1 MNIQDLLEAEMN
13 KLRRL
18 NPEVHALLE
27 RIFQYKDGRGDY
39 SVDRHRWLERLDEET
54 FLDEIH
60 QIETREKAIAIAHA
74 QITQQIAKETLA
86 STVVLEMKDTTD
98 QLLGIGGGF
107 FIQGNQ
113 IVTSFHVIEGA
124 KRGAVKLL
132 GKSTTYNIEGITA
145 KDEKHDLVIL
155 QVPNFRIPPLPLGN
169 SDTVEIGE
177 IVYVADNPE
186 KSTETFS
193 YGIISSVIRGGST
206 DKRFQITAATPPWG
220 SGIPVLNEKGEVI
233 GISARSVADEQN
245 PNFIVPANYL
255 KTLLTWSK
263 PARSLS
269 QGKPLVSAE
278 AYFRWGYTKSELGQY
293 ESAIADYDMAIQL
306 RPNYAIAYNDRGVVK
321 GKLGKYKAAIEDYDE
336 AVRIKPDCVVA
347 YYNRGRTKDQL
358 AQGSAAIKD
367 YNIAIDLEPDY
378 TDAYYNR
385 GVVKGKLGEYDA
397 AITDYDKAIDLKPDY
412 AIAYNNR
419 GMAKSAL
426 KQHKAAIDDY
436 NEAIGL
442 KPNYADAYYNR
453 GNAKSALKQ
462 YDAAIADYDEAIH
475 LAPDFVIAY
484 NNRGSAKF
492 TLKQYDAAIDDY
504 NEAIRLK
511 PDYAMAYYNRGNAKT
526 NLGRVSEAAQDFQT
540 ALALAEQA
548 GDEGLKAMISSPIE
562 IHVG

>member
-27 RIFQYKDGRGDY
+27 RIFQYKDGKGDY
-39 SVDRHRWLERLDEET
+39 SVDRHRWLETLDEET
-54 FLDEIH
+54 FLNEIH
-60 QIETREKAIAIAHA
+60 EIETREKAIAIAHA
-74 QITQQIAKETLA
+74 QITQQIAKKTLA
-86 STVVLEMKDTTD
+86 STVILEMKDATAR
-98 QLLGIGGGF
+98 LLGIGGGF
-107 FIQGNQ
+107 FIQDNQ

-124 KRGAVKLL
+124 ERGAVKLL

-155 QVPNFRIPPLPLGN
+155 QVPNFRIPSLPLGN
-169 SDTVEIGE
+169 SDATEIGE
-177 IVYVADNPE
+177 TVYIAGNPKE
-186 KSTETFS
+186 STEVFS
-193 YGIISSVIRGGST
+193 FGIISSIQGSSA
-206 DKRFQITAATPPWG
+206 DKRLQMMAMAPPWG

-245 PNFIVPANYL
+245 PNFIIPANHL
-255 KTLLTWSK
+255 KTLLTWSE
-263 PARSLS
+263 PARPLS
-269 QGKPLVSAE
+269 QGKRLVSAE

-293 ESAIADYDMAIQL
+293 ESAIADYDMTIQL
-306 RPNYAIAYNDRGVVK
+306 KPDYAIAYNDRGVVK

-336 AVRIKPDCVVA
+336 AIRIKPDCIVA

-358 AQGSAAIKD
+358 EQDSAAIED

-378 TDAYYNR
+378 ADAYYNR

-397 AITDYDKAIDLKPDY
+397 AIADYDKAIDLKPDY

-426 KQHKAAIDDY
+426 KQHDAAIVDY
-436 NEAIGL
+436 DKAIDL

-475 LAPDFVIAY
+475 LAPDLAIAY
-484 NNRGSAKF
+484 NNRGSTKF
-492 TLKQYDAAIDDY
+492 TLKQYEAAITDY
-504 NEAIRLK
+504 DEAIRLK
-511 PDYAMAYYNRGNAKT
+511 PDYVMAYYNRGNAKT

-540 ALALAEQA
+540 ALTLAEQT
-548 GDEGLKAMISSPIE
+548 GDEGLKAMISSPME

>member
-27 RIFQYKDGRGDY
+27 KIFQYKDGSGDY
-39 SVDRHRWLERLDEET
+39 SVDRPRWLETLDEAT
-54 FLDEIH
+54 FLNEIH
-60 QIETREKAIAIAHA
+60 QIETREKAIAHT

-86 STVVLEMKDTTD
+86 ATVILEMKDATD

-124 KRGAVKLL
+124 KRGTVKLL

-155 QVPNFRIPPLPLGN
+155 QVPTFGIPSLSLGS

-186 KSTETFS
+186 ESTETFS
-193 YGIISSVIRGGST
+193 YGIISSIRGSST

-220 SGIPVLNEKGEVI
+220 SGIPVLNGKGEVI

-245 PNFIVPANYL
+245 PNFIIPANYL
-255 KTLLTWSK
+255 KTLLTWSE
-263 PARSLS
+263 PARPLS
-269 QGKPLVSAE
+269 QGKPLVSTE

-306 RPNYAIAYNDRGVVK
+306 RPDYAIAYNDRGVVK
-321 GKLGKYKAAIEDYDE
+321 GKLGE
-336 AVRIKPDCVVA
+336 
-347 YYNRGRTKDQL
+347 
-358 AQGSAAIKD
+358 
-367 YNIAIDLEPDY
+367 
-378 TDAYYNR
+378 
-385 GVVKGKLGEYDA
+385 
-397 AITDYDKAIDLKPDY
+397 
-412 AIAYNNR
+412 
-419 GMAKSAL
+419 
-426 KQHKAAIDDY
+426 
-436 NEAIGL
+436 
-442 KPNYADAYYNR
+442 
-453 GNAKSALKQ
+453 

-475 LAPDFVIAY
+475 LAPDLVIAY

-492 TLKQYDAAIDDY
+492 VLKQYNAAITDY
-504 NEAIRLK
+504 DEAIHLK

-526 NLGRVSEAAQDFQT
+526 SLGRVSEAAQDFQT
-540 ALALAEQA
+540 ALVLAERT
-548 GDEGLKAMISSPIE
+548 GDERLKAMISKPMG
-562 IHVG
+562 IHIG

>member
-27 RIFQYKDGRGDY
+27 RIFQYKDSKGDY
-39 SVDRHRWLERLDEET
+39 SVDRYRWLETLDEKT
-54 FLDEIH
+54 FLNEIH

-86 STVVLEMKDTTD
+86 STVILEMKDATN

-107 FIQGNQ
+107 LIQDNQ
-113 IVTSFHVIEGA
+113 IVSSFHVIEGA

-155 QVPNFRIPPLPLGN
+155 QVPNFNIPPLPLGN
-169 SDTVEIGE
+169 SDATKIGE
-177 IVYVADNPE
+177 TVYIAGNPKE
-186 KSTETFS
+186 STEAFS
-193 YGIISSVIRGGST
+193 YGIISSIQGSST
-206 DKRFQITAATPPWG
+206 DKRFQMTAMAPPWS

-233 GISARSVADEQN
+233 GIAARSVADEQN
-245 PNFIVPANYL
+245 PNFIIPANHL
-255 KTLLTWSK
+255 KTLLTWSE
-263 PARSLS
+263 PARPLS
-269 QGKPLVSAE
+269 QGKRLVSAE

-306 RPNYAIAYNDRGVVK
+306 RPDHAIAYNDRGVVK
-321 GKLGKYKAAIEDYDE
+321 GKLGEYEAAIDDYDK
-336 AVRIKPDCVVA
+336 AIRIKPDCVVA

-358 AQGSAAIKD
+358 EQDSAAIED

-385 GVVKGKLGEYDA
+385 GVVRGKLGEYDA
-397 AITDYDKAIDLKPDY
+397 AIADYNKAIDLKPDY

-426 KQHKAAIDDY
+426 KQHDAAIADY
-436 NEAIGL
+436 DKAIDL
-442 KPNYADAYYNR
+442 KPNYADTYYNR

-475 LAPDFVIAY
+475 LAPDLVIAY
-484 NNRGSAKF
+484 NNRGSTKF
-492 TLKQYDAAIDDY
+492 ALKQYDAAITDY
-504 NEAIRLK
+504 DKAICLK

-526 NLGRVSEAAQDFQT
+526 NLGHVSEAAQDFQT
-540 ALALAEQA
+540 ALTLAGQT
-548 GDEGLKAMISSPIE
+548 GDEGLRAMINNSME

>member
-1 MNIQDLLEAEMN
+1 MNIQDLLETEMN

-27 RIFQYKDGRGDY
+27 RIFQYKDGKGDY
-39 SVDRHRWLERLDEET
+39 SVDRHRWRGTLDEET
-54 FLDEIH
+54 FLSETH

-86 STVVLEMKDTTD
+86 STVILEMKDASG

-132 GKSTTYNIEGITA
+132 GKSTKYNIEGIAA
-145 KDEKHDLVIL
+145 KNEKHDLVIL

-169 SDTVEIGE
+169 SDVTEIGE
-177 IVYVADNPE
+177 TVYIAGNPKE
-186 KSTETFS
+186 STEAFS
-193 YGIISSVIRGGST
+193 YGIISSIQESSAG
-206 DKRFQITAATPPWG
+206 KRLQMMTMVPPWS

-233 GISARSVADEQN
+233 GISARSVADGQN
-245 PNFIVPANYL
+245 PNFIIPVNYL
-255 KTLLTWSK
+255 KTLLTWSE
-263 PARSLS
+263 PARPLS

-278 AYFRWGYTKSELGQY
+278 TYFRWGYTKSELGQY

-306 RPNYAIAYNDRGVVK
+306 RPDYAIAYNDRGVVK
-321 GKLGKYKAAIEDYDE
+321 GKLGEYKAAIEDYDE

-358 AQGSAAIKD
+358 EQVSAAIED
-367 YNIAIDLEPDY
+367 YNIAIELEPAY
-378 TDAYYNR
+378 TDAYNDR

-397 AITDYDKAIDLKPDY
+397 AIGDYDKAIDLNPNY

-419 GMAKSAL
+419 GMAKSVL
-426 KQHKAAIDDY
+426 KQHDAAIGDY
-436 NEAIGL
+436 DEAIDL

-453 GNAKSALKQ
+453 GNARSALKQ
-462 YDAAIADYDEAIH
+462 YDAAIADYDEAIC
-475 LAPDFVIAY
+475 
-484 NNRGSAKF
+484 
-492 TLKQYDAAIDDY
+492 LKS
-504 NEAIRLK
+504 
-511 PDYAMAYYNRGNAKT
+511 DYAMAYYNRGNAKT

-540 ALALAEQA
+540 ALALAEQT
-548 GDEGLKAMISSPIE
+548 GDEGLKAMISSPME
-562 IHVG
+562 LHVG

>member
-13 KLRRL
+13 KLCRL
-18 NPEVHALLE
+18 DPEVHALLE
-27 RIFQYKDGRGDY
+27 KIFQYKDSRGDY
-39 SVDRHRWLERLDEET
+39 SVDRHRWLEALDEEA
-54 FLDEIH
+54 FLNEIH
-60 QIETREKAIAIAHA
+60 QIETREKAIAIAQA

-86 STVVLEMKDTTD
+86 STVILEMKDATD
-98 QLLGIGGGF
+98 HLLGIAGGF

-124 KRGAVKLL
+124 KRGAFKLL
-132 GKSTTYNIEGITA
+132 GKSTPYNIEGITA

-155 QVPNFRIPPLPLGN
+155 QVPNFRIPPLPLGD

-177 IVYVADNPE
+177 TVYIAGNPKE
-186 KSTETFS
+186 STETFS
-193 YGIISSVIRGGST
+193 YGIISSIQGSSA
-206 DKRFQITAATPPWG
+206 DKRLQMTAMVHPWS
-220 SGIPVLNEKGEVI
+220 SGIPVLNKKGEVI
-233 GISARSVADEQN
+233 GISARSVVDEQDRS
-245 PNFIVPANYL
+245 FIIPANYL
-255 KTLLTWSK
+255 KTLLTWSET
-263 PARSLS
+263 ARSLS

-306 RPNYAIAYNDRGVVK
+306 SPDYAIAYNDRGVVK
-321 GKLGKYKAAIEDYDE
+321 GKLGEYKAAIADYDE

-358 AQGSAAIKD
+358 EQGAAAIAD

-378 TDAYYNR
+378 AEAYYNR

-397 AITDYDKAIDLKPDY
+397 AVADYDKAIDLKPDY

-419 GMAKSAL
+419 GMVKSAL
-426 KQHKAAIDDY
+426 KRHDAAIIDY
-436 NEAIGL
+436 DKAIDL

-453 GNAKSALKQ
+453 GNARSALKQ
-462 YDAAIADYDEAIH
+462 YDTSIADYDEAIY
-475 LAPDFVIAY
+475 LAPDFALAY

-492 TLKQYDAAIDDY
+492 TLRQHDAAIHDY

-511 PDYAMAYYNRGNAKT
+511 PDYAMAYYNRGIAKT
-526 NLGRVSEAAQDFQT
+526 NLGRVSEASQDFQA
-540 ALALAEQA
+540 ALALAEQT
-548 GDEGLKAMISSPIE
+548 GDERLKAMISKPMG